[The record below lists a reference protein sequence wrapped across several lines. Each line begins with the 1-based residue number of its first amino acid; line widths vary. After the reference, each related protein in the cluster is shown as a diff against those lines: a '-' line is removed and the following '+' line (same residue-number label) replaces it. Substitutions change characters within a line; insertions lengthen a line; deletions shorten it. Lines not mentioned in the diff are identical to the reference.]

1 MDSGRPDEIES
12 LLSEHGGDGDFVAE
26 LMGIFVERF
35 GRAADTIEGLCAAG
49 DYADAAKAAHALK
62 GTAGTMRAARLF
74 EAAKALNGALRAEY
88 YGALAEL
95 LPKLRKELDR
105 TVAEYRE
112 WIERRKK

>member
-1 MDSGRPDEIES
+1 MESGQPDEIES
-12 LLSEHGGDGDFVAE
+12 LLAEHGENADFIAE

-35 GRAADTIEGLCAAG
+35 GRASDTIEALCAAG
-49 DYADAAKAAHALK
+49 DFADAVKATHALK
-62 GTAGTMRAARLF
+62 GTAGTMRAIRLH

-105 TVAEYRE
+105 TVAEYRA
-112 WIERRKK
+112 WVERRKK